1 MRNKLMMLSIVP
13 ALFLMAPA
21 MADKSTSCA
30 EGGKYSEM
38 KKNHKQHDGIPRML
52 KGIDLTEAQKAE
64 IKTLVEAQHQDKKSA
79 MKSHWQT
86 HKQLAELSF
95 AETIDQAKLD
105 AIIADTTAAHEKRL
119 AERAQLNNQ
128 IFKVLTPDQQQQL
141 QQQMAEFEQKMQ
153 DRKKL

>member
-1 MRNKLMMLSIVP
+1 MRNKLMMLSVIP
-13 ALFLMAPA
+13 ALFLTAPA
-21 MADKSTSCA
+21 MADKDKSCG

-38 KKNHKQHDGIPRML
+38 KKSNKEHDGIPRML
-52 KGIDLTEAQKAE
+52 KGIDLTDAQKAE
-64 IKTLVEAQHQDKKSA
+64 IKTLVEAQNQDKKSA

-95 AETIDQAKLD
+95 TETVDQAKLD

-119 AERAQLNNQ
+119 ADKAQLNNQ
-128 IFKVLTPDQQQQL
+128 IFKLLTTEQQQQL
-141 QQQMAEFEQKMQ
+141 QQKMAEFEQKMQ